1 MLSPVAAAVAAVVA
15 LISLVLFTPSLP
27 GYIVRSALQ
36 WLGYLNQKKS
46 EARRALIRARVR
58 VEEED
63 YRSRRARQTADLKVE
78 EEDWET
84 VDKDGGD
91 NGQSSSISSSN
102 ERNCSDWAGIVG
114 FFHPFW

>member
-1 MLSPVAAAVAAVVA
+1 MLSPAAIVAAVVA
-15 LISLVLFTPSLP
+15 LVSFVVFAPTLP
-27 GYIVRSALQ
+27 GCVVRSVLQ
-36 WLGYLNQKKS
+36 GLGYLNQKKS

-63 YRSRRARQTADLKVE
+63 YRSRRARQTAGFKVD

-84 VDKDGGD
+84 VDKHGGD
-91 NGQSSSISSSN
+91 NRGRSSTSSGDG
-102 ERNCSDWAGIVG
+102 RNCSDWAGIVG